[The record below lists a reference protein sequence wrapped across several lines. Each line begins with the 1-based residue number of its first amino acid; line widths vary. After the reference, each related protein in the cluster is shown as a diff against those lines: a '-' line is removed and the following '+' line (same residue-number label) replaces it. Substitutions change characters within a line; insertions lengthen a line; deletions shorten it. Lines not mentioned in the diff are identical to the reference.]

1 MAQSNVLHIID
12 TLSNGGSE
20 NRCLDLVSGADPER
34 FKAHL
39 VYLNGAGPLKE
50 RVEHLHGVNH
60 VEIRI
65 TSFRTPAFVR
75 QLMKLS
81 QYMKQKRIHVVQ
93 TYGFYSNIPGILAA
107 RLASVPAIVA
117 SRRDMGEFL
126 TPLQQWLEV
135 SLWRLA
141 DRVVVNA
148 TAIKQALAHAGVSL
162 EKLVVIPN
170 G

>member
-1 MAQSNVLHIID
+1 MGQSNVLHIID
-12 TLSNGGSE
+12 TLSNGGTE
-20 NRCLDLVSGADPER
+20 NRCMGLGEVADPER

-50 RVEHLHGVNH
+50 RVERLHDVDH

-65 TSFRTPAFVR
+65 TNFRTPAFVR

-81 QYMKQKRIHVVQ
+81 RYMKEKRIHIVQ
-93 TYGFYSNIPGILAA
+93 TYGFYSNVPGILAA

-126 TPLQQWLEV
+126 TPLQRWLEV

-148 TAIKQALAHAGVSL
+148 
-162 EKLVVIPN
+162 
-170 G
+170 